1 VTVYVAPEV
10 AAVRAMYD
18 GLLGAEAAQRDG
30 AEHLCLLAERL
41 TEGHRRRHHGAFV
54 ELSNWHPDLA
64 GRSAEAMWSAV
75 LGDQDYLDTVARGHG
90 YLDWASAL
98 AVQPIDPTPEF
109 ESGVDAVLAGDQ
121 GIVAGL
127 LRRHPGLVTMRSHWG
142 HRATLLHYLA
152 ANGVEIYRQLVPAN
166 AADMAQLLLAN
177 GADVTARVRVYGGD
191 QTVLG
196 LLLTSSH
203 PANAGITDQVA
214 QVLQRAGRAT
224 SSTTG

>member
-10 AAVRAMYD
+10 AAVCAVYD
-18 GLLGAEAAQRDG
+18 GLLGVEAAQRDG
-30 AEHLCLLAERL
+30 AEHMRLLAERL
-41 TEGHRRRHHGAFV
+41 AEGHRRRHRGALV
-54 ELSNWHPDLA
+54 ELSNWHPGLA
-64 GRSAEAMWSAV
+64 GRSAEAIWSAV
-75 LGDQDYLDTVARGHG
+75 LSDRDYLDTVARGHG

-98 AVQPIDPTPEF
+98 AVRPIDPTPEF
-109 ESGVDAVLAGDQ
+109 ERGVDAVLAGDRET
-121 GIVAGL
+121 VADL
-127 LRRHPGLVTMRSHWG
+127 LRRHPGLVAMRSRWG

-166 AADMAQLLLAN
+166 AADVAHLLLAN
-177 GADVTARVRVYGGD
+177 GADVTATVRVYGGE

-214 QVLQRAGRAT
+214 QVLRGAGA